1 MNNAFP
7 WYVLTG
13 GPCSGKTAL
22 IDELK
27 QRGYSVFPEPARIV
41 IASEL
46 AQGKSI
52 QDILADSRG
61 LQHKILA
68 HYLELE
74 TEAPKDQILFLDRG
88 VPDVAA
94 YYRKFNLSSDEVLK
108 NALASVRY
116 REVFLLNMIEFVNDA
131 ERYETPQEAAILHRY
146 LRDAYTEQGYDI
158 IEVPVVPVPERA
170 DFILKNL

>member
-1 MNNAFP
+1 MTAFRAKK
-7 WYVLTG
+7 LFLA
-13 GPCSGKTAL
+13 KTRHVSFFVAQY
-22 IDELK
+22 E
-27 QRGYSVFPEPARIV
+27 QRISMVR
-41 IASEL
+41 
-46 AQGKSI
+46 
-52 QDILADSRG
+52 
-61 LQHKILA
+61 A

-146 LRDAYTEQGYDI
+146 LRDAYTEQGYDV

-170 DFILKNL
+170 DFILK